1 MKNHILII
9 SIKYL
14 LYLLSIVSLTSCER
28 ADVVFDIPPL
38 IGKDID
44 EVRKILNIPI
54 EERVE
59 PRDKTRTY
67 NYNSLEKDG
76 YTLLI
81 RYNPKTRQVTQYLIV
96 SNENDFDD
104 YTDILKI
111 GNLDSASAEYWVE
124 SDRTF
129 NFFGDY
135 SNVTVHPK
143 GF

>member
-1 MKNHILII
+1 MRQLFYLALIFG
-9 SIKYL
+9 
-14 LYLLSIVSLTSCER
+14 LTSCENPK
-28 ADVVFDIPPL
+28 VVFDIPPL

-44 EVRKILNIPI
+44 EVRKILNIPK
-54 EERVE
+54 EEQVE
-59 PRDKTRTY
+59 PKDTTKAY

-81 RYNPKTRQVTQYLIV
+81 TYNPKTRNVTHYLIV

-111 GNLDSASAEYWVE
+111 GNLDSASTEYWVE
-124 SDRTF
+124 SDRAF

-135 SNVTVHPK
+135 NNVTVHSK